1 MIPFRSALLGLAA
14 LAAVPA
20 LATDVTVVGLFS
32 GKAVVTINR
41 GEPRILALGQ
51 TTAEG
56 VKLVAVDAKG
66 ATLEIDGKRQILEM
80 GQHFETPASG
90 GERTSVT
97 LAPDSRGHF
106 IADAQVNGGH
116 MRLMVDTGA
125 TMVRISMQDARR
137 LGIDY
142 TRGEPGYSIVA
153 DGRRVPNY
161 RLKLDSVSIG
171 GLTLYNVDA
180 TVGEGGMSYGLLGMS
195 FLSRTEM
202 RREGQNLTLTKRY

>member
-1 MIPFRSALLGLAA
+1 MAA
-14 LAAVPA
+14 AFPA
-20 LATDVTVVGLFS
+20 HATDVTVVGLFS

-41 GEPRILALGQ
+41 GQPRILAVGQ
-51 TTAEG
+51 TAEG

-66 ATLEIDGKRQILEM
+66 ATLEIDGKRQVLEM
-80 GQHFETPASG
+80 GQHYETAGAP
-90 GERTSVT
+90 GERTSVI

-116 MRLMVDTGA
+116 MRLLVDTGA
-125 TMVRISMQDARR
+125 TMVRISTVDAQR

-142 TRGEPGYSIVA
+142 TKGEPGYSIVA
-153 DGRRVPNY
+153 DGRRVPNW
-161 RLKLDSVSIG
+161 RLKLDTVAIG
-171 GLTLYNVDA
+171 GLVLYNVDA
-180 TVGEGGMSYGLLGMS
+180 TVGEGGVGFGLLGMS